1 MWHSQNTKSVLMWFN
16 NIADKDQHS
25 FIAFDVVDFYPSI
38 SIELLDAA
46 LDFASNYDNI
56 TDEEREIIMYAKT
69 SCLHSSGNYW
79 GKQTS
84 SSLFD
89 VTMGSFDGAESCE
102 LVGSYLLHLTT
113 TKHGNN
119 FGLYRDDGLGV
130 IKATAREIE
139 NIKKDL
145 CSFSTNTD
153 LKSQLKLTR
162 K

>member
-1 MWHSQNTKSVLMWFN
+1 MNQWKNTKSVLTWFN

-25 FIAFDVVDFYPSI
+25 FIAFDVVDFHPSI
-38 SIELLDAA
+38 SIELIDAA

-56 TDEEREIIMYAKT
+56 TDEEREIIMHAKT

-79 GKQTS
+79 GKRTS

-102 LVGSYLLHLTT
+102 LVGSYLLHLIP

-119 FGLYRDDGLGV
+119 FGLL
-130 IKATAREIE
+130 
-139 NIKKDL
+139 
-145 CSFSTNTD
+145 
-153 LKSQLKLTR
+153 
-162 K
+162 